1 VKSLPF
7 RTRLTLEWTASFA
20 LLLAGANLVI
30 YLGARSFLLAEL
42 DREARTVAGT
52 EAASMVD
59 DQRGI
64 HVHEFAPES
73 VGLGQT
79 WKFAQIL
86 TGEGQLLLSTRD
98 LHGQPPLLS
107 KAQLEDA
114 VQGRSP
120 ILDVWIRGRPGRA
133 VGVRRDEAGRTYVVV
148 AGLFRDGLRRNLRLL
163 SSLLLGVWLAGVLL
177 TAGLGLALA
186 SRVLRPV
193 ELITHRA
200 AAIAGGDLRGRLG
213 SPQTNDEIGRMT
225 ERLNAML
232 ERLQGALE
240 ANRRFAASASHEL
253 RTPLAAI
260 QGEVEV
266 ALRRDR
272 APEAYRQALAT
283 VGNHTRDMTALI
295 SDLLGLVRAL
305 EGRAELELRE
315 VPLDAV
321 VEASRERLGV
331 VLARKGI
338 RFESSGL
345 AGLVA
350 YGDARLLARLFDN
363 VLANGARHC
372 HEGAALTV
380 TGVAEP
386 GPPGWHSG
394 RVRLRLCNEGAPIP
408 AEEWERI
415 FEPFARS
422 GPDSS
427 TSVGF
432 GLGLAISREVA
443 RLHGGDIRVS
453 ESTPLFTTFEVV
465 LPGGSVPVV
474 GRP

>member
-1 VKSLPF
+1 
-7 RTRLTLEWTASFA
+7 
-20 LLLAGANLVI
+20 
-30 YLGARSFLLAEL
+30 
-42 DREARTVAGT
+42 
-52 EAASMVD
+52 
-59 DQRGI
+59 
-64 HVHEFAPES
+64 
-73 VGLGQT
+73 
-79 WKFAQIL
+79 
-86 TGEGQLLLSTRD
+86 
-98 LHGQPPLLS
+98 
-107 KAQLEDA
+107 
-114 VQGRSP
+114 
-120 ILDVWIRGRPGRA
+120 
-133 VGVRRDEAGRTYVVV
+133 
-148 AGLFRDGLRRNLRLL
+148 
-163 SSLLLGVWLAGVLL
+163 VWLAGVLL

-225 ERLNAML
+225 ERVNAML